1 MGYIVSTLEN
11 TLYQSEAQFENV
23 EKYILACLTLH
34 NYLRQTKNTSYLP
47 LGLINSGGSSGN
59 ILSGTWESENEVEL
73 SGALAN
79 IKPFGGGR

>member
-1 MGYIVSTLEN
+1 MGYIVSKLEN

-79 IKPFGGGR
+79 IKPVGGGR